1 MSRFYQFMMR
11 RVRGVRIMDLMG
23 AACLMV
29 VVLAVYGSKAK
40 AGAEAAKIADAN
52 RQIASEE
59 QRVALLRTERA
70 YLTQPERLRRLSIQ
84 YLDMAP
90 VKAGH
95 EVAPEA
101 LPYAVRTA
109 PAPMPALASPATTE
123 VPR

>member
-1 MSRFYQFMMR
+1 MSRFNQFMMR

-70 YLTQPERLRRLSIQ
+70 YLTQPERLRRLSTQ

-90 VKAGH
+90 VKPAH
-95 EVAPEA
+95 EVVPEA
-101 LPYAVRTA
+101 LPYAAQARPVVTVPQPSAVA
-109 PAPMPALASPATTE
+109 P
-123 VPR
+123 R